1 MDTVLD
7 TNRKEVERFAYDAS
21 TDAEA
26 AAKRKAGAVPMG
38 SRIDPYKVIE
48 QAPQRT
54 FMPKR
59 GADLATFTTTASTP
73 LPVRTLTQFEAAQ
86 ALVKRGV
93 TMSAELVTTL
103 KTLHADGVPE
113 DALDA
118 LHARLAVRAGLRIVN
133 GGPT

>member
-1 MDTVLD
+1 
-7 TNRKEVERFAYDAS
+7 
-21 TDAEA
+21 
-26 AAKRKAGAVPMG
+26 MG